1 MKHLLLLAGLSV
13 AAFAVAAT
21 PPTITPKQVI
31 SLFNGKD
38 LASFYRWNRD
48 QGLADPDCVF
58 TVVDQVDGAPA
69 IRISGQHFGGII
81 THERYTNY
89 RLVVEYR
96 WGLITWEPRKDKTR
110 DGGVLL
116 HCQGENGN
124 TGADFKGP
132 WMRSL
137 EYQIIEGG
145 TGDMILV
152 AGYERGQTEPLFP
165 SFKTT
170 ITPNSRI
177 WNPKGTPVELTKGRH
192 RTDWEKKDPQW
203 RDVIGF
209 RGLNDVEKPFGEW
222 NRLEAICD
230 GGNATYLLNGIKVNE
245 ARDGSLHEGRILIQS
260 EGAEMFVRKVEL
272 HPLNR

>member
-1 MKHLLLLAGLSV
+1 
-13 AAFAVAAT
+13 
-21 PPTITPKQVI
+21 
-31 SLFNGKD
+31 
-38 LASFYRWNRD
+38 
-48 QGLADPDCVF
+48 VF